1 MEDGKIFIGDKDINR
16 ISLNSLRTNI
26 GFVSQDPFLFST
38 SLAENIGLAFHE
50 VDIEKIHD
58 ATKKADIY
66 DNIIDF
72 PKKFETIVG
81 ERGTTLSGGQKQR
94 CSIARALI
102 KDPDILILDD
112 CLSAVDAKTE
122 AIILENLK
130 GVMKKKTSIIVSHRI
145 SAIKDAHNIIVLE
158 QGEIVQEGT
167 HEELKNMPG
176 IYKDIYEKQQ
186 IEQEIMEEEEL

>member
-1 MEDGKIFIGDKDINR
+1 M
-16 ISLNSLRTNI
+16 
-26 GFVSQDPFLFST
+26 FST

-130 GVMKKKTSIIVSHRI
+130 DVMKKKTSIIVSHRI

-167 HEELKNMPG
+167 HEELKFIK
-176 IYKDIYEKQQ
+176 IYMKNNRLSKKLWKRRRYNYGK
-186 IEQEIMEEEEL
+186 L

>member
-1 MEDGKIFIGDKDINR
+1 M
-16 ISLNSLRTNI
+16 
-26 GFVSQDPFLFST
+26 
-38 SLAENIGLAFHE
+38 
-50 VDIEKIHD
+50 
-58 ATKKADIY
+58 
-66 DNIIDF
+66 DF
-72 PKKFETIVG
+72 PKQFKTMVG

-122 AIILENLK
+122 DIILENLK
-130 GVMKKKTSIIVSHRI
+130 DVMKKKTSIIVSHRI

-158 QGEIVQEGT
+158 QGKILQEGT

-186 IEQEIMEEEEL
+186 IEQEIMEEEEI